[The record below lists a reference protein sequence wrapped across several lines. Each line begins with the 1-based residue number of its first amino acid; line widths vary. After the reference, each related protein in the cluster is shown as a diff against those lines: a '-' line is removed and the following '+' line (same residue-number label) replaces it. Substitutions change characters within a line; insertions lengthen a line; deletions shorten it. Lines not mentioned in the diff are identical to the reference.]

1 MAIYYANKKIYKEYK
16 AASNKDKFRSEHK
29 IEIADYEETYKF
41 IKEKYPKGKLPDI
54 KELKCKRDLLK
65 DNVQDKKEQI
75 KKLSNKEKEMY
86 TVRVN
91 MGEILNMK
99 IEKNKDRLSNKQR

>member
-1 MAIYYANKKIYKEYK
+1 MAIYYANKKTYKEYK
-16 AASNKDKFRSEHK
+16 ASSDKDKFKVEHK
-29 IEIADYEETYKF
+29 IEIADYEEAYKF

-54 KELKCKRDLLK
+54 NELKCKRDLLK
-65 DNVQDKKEQI
+65 NSVQAKKEEI
-75 KKLSNKEKEMY
+75 KNISSKEKGIY

-99 IEKNKDRLSNKQR
+99 IEKK